1 MWLNPFNISDNRFEF
16 SMKFAIFFIYNMPRG
31 GLMHHWNQSHS
42 TVQIHL
48 LLLLGIGTESPADLI
63 INITDPSEKP
73 GSILTTLIDGFLLP
87 KVPQQ
92 VEETEKTDPTNNNN
106 IAIKESEQEITEGG
120 FPVTNILSGIYR

>member
-1 MWLNPFNISDNRFEF
+1 MF
-16 SMKFAIFFIYNMPRG
+16 SLFFFVN
-31 GLMHHWNQSHS
+31 
-42 TVQIHL
+42 QIHFL
-48 LLLLGIGTESPADLI
+48 LLLAIGTESPADLV

-92 VEETEKTDPTNNNN
+92 VEETEKTDTTN
-106 IAIKESEQEITEGG
+106 IAIKESEQITEGG

>member
-1 MWLNPFNISDNRFEF
+1 MGIIAFLCDNFKKNSYSCSVFFF
-16 SMKFAIFFIYNMPRG
+16 SFVN
-31 GLMHHWNQSHS
+31 
-42 TVQIHL
+42 QIHFL
-48 LLLLGIGTESPADLI
+48 LLLAIGTESPADLV

-92 VEETEKTDPTNNNN
+92 VEETEKTDATNNN

>member
-1 MWLNPFNISDNRFEF
+1 MHFLCDNFKKNSYSCSVFFF
-16 SMKFAIFFIYNMPRG
+16 SFVN
-31 GLMHHWNQSHS
+31 
-42 TVQIHL
+42 QIHFL
-48 LLLLGIGTESPADLI
+48 LLLAIGTESPADLV

>member
-1 MWLNPFNISDNRFEF
+1 MF
-16 SMKFAIFFIYNMPRG
+16 SLFFFVN
-31 GLMHHWNQSHS
+31 
-42 TVQIHL
+42 QIHFL
-48 LLLLGIGTESPADLI
+48 LLLAIGTESPADLV

-92 VEETEKTDPTNNNN
+92 VEETEKTDTTN
-106 IAIKESEQEITEGG
+106 IAIKESDQITEGG

>member
-1 MWLNPFNISDNRFEF
+1 MF
-16 SMKFAIFFIYNMPRG
+16 SLFFFVN
-31 GLMHHWNQSHS
+31 
-42 TVQIHL
+42 QIHFL
-48 LLLLGIGTESPADLI
+48 LLLAIGTESPADLV

-92 VEETEKTDPTNNNN
+92 VEETEKTDTTN
-106 IAIKESEQEITEGG
+106 IAIKKSDQITEGG

>member
-1 MWLNPFNISDNRFEF
+1 MKNLAGCPIFVQSFF
-16 SMKFAIFFIYNMPRG
+16 SVSVN
-31 GLMHHWNQSHS
+31 
-42 TVQIHL
+42 QIHL
-48 LLLLGIGTESPADLI
+48 LLLLAIGTESPADLI

-92 VEETEKTDPTNNNN
+92 VEETEKTDTANN

-120 FPVTNILSGIYR
+120 FPVTNILSGIYRYSK

>member
-1 MWLNPFNISDNRFEF
+1 MTISKKILIHVQ
-16 SMKFAIFFIYNMPRG
+16 SFFFFVN
-31 GLMHHWNQSHS
+31 
-42 TVQIHL
+42 QIHFL
-48 LLLLGIGTESPADLI
+48 LLLAIGTESPADLV